1 MGPDGPVPEAAVVP
15 VPAVLAALVPVVK
28 LFVVDGLLEVS
39 LHLDGIPQVGPKT
52 LLASSSP

>member
-15 VPAVLAALVPVVK
+15 VPADAVLAALVPLVK
-28 LFVVDGLLEVS
+28 PLVVDGLLEVS
-39 LHLDGIPQVGPKT
+39 LHLPQVGPKT